1 MHKQHSDTLRR
12 EGIVVDLDQAVFE
25 LDLFGFTVL
34 PSVLSNQEAAKLAKL
49 LDEADAAIGIDYVYN
64 SAFARLI
71 PCVPGIANEFL
82 PLVDHPALMPIL
94 EAVLGED
101 IVLGS
106 MNSRILRPGDPMQDL
121 HSDIPT
127 VHRRVIG
134 NPVMLQVVWMI
145 DGFTSSNGAT
155 KLVPGSHRAPEAVPP
170 AGRHIP
176 YVLAPTGPAGSVL
189 IFNGQCWHG
198 GGANESQSRRRAI
211 FGHYRVGP
219 WMRFQTDPAPNI
231 SEERWAAM
239 SGRQREL
246 LRMVHGREQK
256 NAADYYADQ
265 TQGRRYD

>member
-1 MHKQHSDTLRR
+1 M
-12 EGIVVDLDQAVFE
+12 DLDQAIFE

-34 PSVLSNQEAAKLAKL
+34 PSVLGENEVGKLTSL
-49 LDEADAAIGIDYVYN
+49 LDEADEAIGIDYVYDG
-64 SAFARLI
+64 AYARLV
-71 PCVPGIANEFL
+71 PCVPAIADEFL
-82 PLVDHPALMPIL
+82 PLVDHPTVLPIL

-106 MNSRILRPGDPMQDL
+106 MNSRILRPGDPMQGL

-127 VHRRVIG
+127 AHRRVTG

-145 DGFTSSNGAT
+145 DGFTTSNGAT
-155 KLVPGSHRAPEAVPP
+155 NLVPGSHRAVEPVPP
-170 AGRHIP
+170 AGKHIP
-176 YVLAPTGPAGSVL
+176 YVLAPTGPPGSVM

-219 WMRFQTDPAPNI
+219 WMRFQTDPAPYI
-231 SEERWAAM
+231 SEERWAHM
-239 SGRQREL
+239 SDRQREL
-246 LRMVHGREQK
+246 LRMVHGPEQK

-265 TQGRRYD
+265 SQGRRYD

>member
-1 MHKQHSDTLRR
+1 MNS
-12 EGIVVDLDQAVFE
+12 EGIGVDIDQALFE

-34 PSVLSNQEAAKLAKL
+34 PSVLSEQEAARLAGL
-49 LDEADAAIGIDYVYN
+49 LDEADAAIGIDYTYE
-64 SAFARLI
+64 SAYARLV
-71 PCVPGIANEFL
+71 PCVPAIANEFL
-82 PLVDHPALMPIL
+82 SLVDHPAVLPIL

-106 MNSRILRPGDPMQDL
+106 MNSRILRPGDPMQGL

-134 NPVMLQVVWMI
+134 SPVMLQVVWMI
-145 DGFTSSNGAT
+145 DGFTTSNGAT
-155 KLVPGSHRAPEAVPP
+155 NLVPGSHRANEPMPP
-170 AGRHIP
+170 AGMDVP

-198 GGANESQSRRRAI
+198 GGANESQHRRRAI

-219 WMRFQTDPAPNI
+219 WMRFQTDPSPYI

-246 LRMVHGREQK
+246 LRMVYGPGQK

-265 TQGRRYD
+265 AQGKRYD